1 MIKDDQAR
9 TLAYDAFGRLEQ
21 LSGAGGSVIRGY
33 HYDGFDDL
41 VELSQPDEV
50 TTQRYYYA
58 GRVANEVSGE
68 NSSSIVRHG
77 GALVGQQQLG
87 LNAGAQLFG
96 TDQQQSVLATLGK
109 EHLTDCAYSPYGHRP
124 ADGGLFSLAGFN
136 GEQLDPVTGLYL
148 LGNGYRAYS
157 PTLMRFLCPDS
168 MSPFGAGGLNAY
180 SYCLG
185 DPVNRVDPTGHVSW
199 QSILGIGLSILG
211 IVASVVTMG
220 AATPWAVTALGLAVA
235 SGLAGI
241 ASEVVNE
248 LAPGSQAG
256 EILGWISFGLGL
268 ASVGAGLAAGAKA
281 GINAGRK
288 LSGAFKQGL
297 SSKGSKAAGREMARG
312 MIKGKG
318 NKAAAKAK
326 AKASAAVQEEAEK
339 PWSLVRVNPKNN
351 MLEKR
356 GLTGLLEKAE
366 TFMQHIEAGNSPTS
380 SAALIHAEYTPMY
393 GPSGS
398 ASKSMHLYLSKGDR
412 IYMTENAKER
422 IAVIDQL
429 GGHR

>member
-1 MIKDDQAR
+1 
-9 TLAYDAFGRLEQ
+9 
-21 LSGAGGSVIRGY
+21 
-33 HYDGFDDL
+33 
-41 VELSQPDEV
+41 
-50 TTQRYYYA
+50 
-58 GRVANEVSGE
+58 
-68 NSSSIVRHG
+68 
-77 GALVGQQQLG
+77 VGQRQLG
-87 LNAGAQLFG
+87 LNASAQLFG

-157 PTLMRFLCPDS
+157 PTLMRFLSPDS

-288 LSGAFKQGL
+288 LAGAFKQGL

-380 SAALIHAEYTPMY
+380 SAVLIHAEYTPMY